1 MDISRQNAGHK
12 GPALHFAKNIR
23 LAKKV
28 SAHMLN
34 KQQEKSAVEKSLDLS
49 IKDGVAFA
57 ATTGF
62 GDNYINPFAVALGA
76 SNFQIGLLSSIPQL
90 LPALMQLKVADMTER
105 LGSRK
110 KIIVR
115 SVFLHAFMLLPIA
128 LVPYVSKSIQIGMLI
143 GLCTLYMLFASL
155 AGPAWGSLMADLV
168 PLRKRGVFF
177 SKRSRLI
184 GLVTLS
190 TTFLAGYTLHLFKTQ
205 SLIGFT
211 IIFFLAMIS
220 RYISCYFLS
229 RMYEPP
235 LEVKRE
241 HYFSFGAFVRRLNVG
256 NFGKYVIFQSTFN
269 FAVFIASPFFTV
281 FMLRDLGFSYL
292 TYTIVV
298 ITVPLATI
306 LSMSYWGRYSD
317 ALGNRRVMRICSIII
332 SVLPALW
339 LVSHEVYFL
348 IGIQVLAGFFWGGF
362 NLCSSNFIYES
373 AIPEKRTRCISY
385 FNTINGL
392 AICLGNLLG
401 GFLATHIPPVLG
413 YRLLTLFAISS
424 CLRIILSTTL
434 LSRVKEIR
442 NTVSASV

>member
-168 PLRKRGVFF
+168 PLRKGGVFF

>member
-1 MDISRQNAGHK
+1 MEVQQ
-12 GPALHFAKNIR
+12 
-23 LAKKV
+23 KK
-28 SAHMLN
+28 
-34 KQQEKSAVEKSLDLS
+34 QREKIAVRKSLNLS

-57 ATTGF
+57 STTGF

-105 LGSRK
+105 LGSRR

-115 SVFLHAFMLLPIA
+115 SVFFQAFMLLPIA
-128 LVPYVSKSIQIGMLI
+128 FISYLPGFFQVGALI
-143 GLCTLYMLFASL
+143 GFCTLYTLFASL

-168 PLRKRGVFF
+168 PWRRRGAFF

-184 GLVTLS
+184 GIVTLA
-190 TTFLAGYTLHLFKTQ
+190 TTFLAGYILNLFGAQ
-205 SLIGFT
+205 LFAGFT
-211 IIFFLAMIS
+211 FIFLLAMIS

-235 LEVKRE
+235 LEIKRE
-241 HYFSFGAFVRRLNVG
+241 HHFSFLAFLRRLNVG
-256 NFGKYVIFQSTFN
+256 NFGKYVVFQSSFN
-269 FAVFIASPFFTV
+269 FAVVIASPFFSV

-292 TYTIVV
+292 TYTIIVT
-298 ITVPLATI
+298 TVPLATI
-306 LSMSYWGRYSD
+306 LSMSYWGRYAD
-317 ALGNRRVMRICSIII
+317 ALGNRKVMWICSIII
-332 SVLPALW
+332 SALPALW
-339 LVSHEVYFL
+339 LVSHQVYFL

-362 NLCSSNFIYES
+362 NLCSSNFIYAS

-401 GFLATHIPPVLG
+401 GILATHIPPVLG
-413 YRLLTLFAISS
+413 YRLLTLFAVSS

-442 NTVSASV
+442 KQISPI

>member
-1 MDISRQNAGHK
+1 MEAPQS
-12 GPALHFAKNIR
+12 
-23 LAKKV
+23 
-28 SAHMLN
+28 
-34 KQQEKSAVEKSLDLS
+34 KQQEEVAVKKSLNLS

-76 SNFQIGLLSSIPQL
+76 SNFQIGLLSSLPQF
-90 LPALMQLKVADMTER
+90 LPALIQLKVADVTER

-115 SVFLHAFMLLPIA
+115 SVFFHAFMLLPIA
-128 LVPYVSKSIQIGMLI
+128 FIPYLPEFLQVGALI
-143 GLCTLYMLFASL
+143 GFCTLYMLFASL

-168 PLRKRGVFF
+168 PVRRRGAFF

-184 GLVTLS
+184 GIVTLA
-190 TTFLAGYTLHLFKTQ
+190 TTFLAGYILHLSKTQ
-205 SLIGFT
+205 SLVGFT
-211 IIFFLAMIS
+211 VIFSLAMIS

-235 LEVKRE
+235 LEVMRE
-241 HYFSFGAFVRRLNVG
+241 HYFSFGAFLRRLNIG
-256 NFGKYVIFQSTFN
+256 NFGKYVVFQSSFN
-269 FAVFIASPFFTV
+269 FAVFLASPFFPV

-298 ITVPLATI
+298 TTVPLATI
-306 LSMSYWGRYSD
+306 LSISYWGRYSD
-317 ALGNRRVMRICSIII
+317 VLGNRRVMGICSIVV

-339 LVSHEVYFL
+339 LISHQIYFL

-401 GFLATHIPPVLG
+401 GFLATHIPPVFG

-424 CLRIILSTTL
+424 CLRIVLSTTL

-442 NTVSASV
+442 KVVSNSV

>member
-1 MDISRQNAGHK
+1 
-12 GPALHFAKNIR
+12 
-23 LAKKV
+23 
-28 SAHMLN
+28 MLN

-292 TYTIVV
+292 THTIVV

>member
-1 MDISRQNAGHK
+1 
-12 GPALHFAKNIR
+12 
-23 LAKKV
+23 
-28 SAHMLN
+28 MLN

-168 PLRKRGVFF
+168 PLRKGGVFF

>member
-1 MDISRQNAGHK
+1 MEAQQS
-12 GPALHFAKNIR
+12 
-23 LAKKV
+23 
-28 SAHMLN
+28 
-34 KQQEKSAVEKSLDLS
+34 KQQENVAVKKSLNLS
-49 IKDGVAFA
+49 IKDGIAFA
-57 ATTGF
+57 STTGF

-76 SNFQIGLLSSIPQL
+76 SNFQIGLLSAIPQF
-90 LPALMQLKVADMTER
+90 LPALLQLKVADMTER

-110 KIIVR
+110 KIIVC
-115 SVFLHAFMLLPIA
+115 SVFFQAFMLLPIA
-128 LVPYVSKSIQIGMLI
+128 LVPYLPEFVQVGALI
-143 GLCTLYMLFASL
+143 GFCTLYMLFASL

-168 PLRKRGVFF
+168 PEGERGVFF

-184 GLVTLS
+184 GIVTLA
-190 TTFLAGYTLHLFKTQ
+190 TTFLAGYILHLLRTH
-205 SLIGFT
+205 SLVGFT
-211 IIFFLAMIS
+211 VIFFFAMIS

-229 RMYEPP
+229 GMYEPP
-235 LEVKRE
+235 LEIKRE
-241 HYFSFGAFVRRLNVG
+241 HYFSFGAFLRRLNVG
-256 NFGKYVIFQSTFN
+256 NFGKYVIFQSSFN
-269 FAVFIASPFFTV
+269 FAVFIASPFFPV

-298 ITVPLATI
+298 TTVPLATI
-306 LSMSYWGRYSD
+306 LSMSYWGRHSD
-317 ALGNRRVMRICSIII
+317 ALGNRRVMGICSIVI

-339 LVSHEVYFL
+339 LVSHRVYFL

-373 AIPEKRTRCISY
+373 AIPEKRTRCIAY
-385 FNTINGL
+385 FNTFNGF
-392 AICLGNLLG
+392 AICIGNLLG

-442 NTVSASV
+442 KTVSTSA

>member
-1 MDISRQNAGHK
+1 MEAPQS
-12 GPALHFAKNIR
+12 
-23 LAKKV
+23 
-28 SAHMLN
+28 
-34 KQQEKSAVEKSLDLS
+34 KQQEAVAVKKSLNLS

-76 SNFQIGLLSSIPQL
+76 SNFQIGLLSSIPQF
-90 LPALMQLKVADMTER
+90 LPALIQLKVADVTER

-115 SVFLHAFMLLPIA
+115 AVFFQAFMLLPIA
-128 LVPYVSKSIQIGMLI
+128 FIPCLPEFVQVGALI
-143 GLCTLYMLFASL
+143 GFCTLYMLFASL

-168 PLRKRGVFF
+168 PVRRRGAFF

-184 GLVTLS
+184 GLVTLA
-190 TTFLAGYTLHLFKTQ
+190 TTFLAGYILHLSKTQ

-211 IIFFLAMIS
+211 VIFFLAMIS
-220 RYISCYFLS
+220 RYISCFFLS
-229 RMYEPP
+229 RMYEPL
-235 LEVKRE
+235 LEIKRE
-241 HYFSFGAFVRRLNVG
+241 HYFSFGAFLRRLNVG
-256 NFGKYVIFQSTFN
+256 NFGRYVVFQSAFN
-269 FAVFIASPFFTV
+269 FSVFLAAPFFPV

-298 ITVPLATI
+298 TTVPLATI
-306 LSMSYWGRYSD
+306 LSISYWGRRSD
-317 ALGNRRVMRICSIII
+317 VLGNRRVMRICSIVV
-332 SVLPALW
+332 SVLPVLW
-339 LVSHEVYFL
+339 LVSHQVYFL
-348 IGIQVLAGFFWGGF
+348 VVIQVLAGFFWGGF

-442 NTVSASV
+442 KTVGG